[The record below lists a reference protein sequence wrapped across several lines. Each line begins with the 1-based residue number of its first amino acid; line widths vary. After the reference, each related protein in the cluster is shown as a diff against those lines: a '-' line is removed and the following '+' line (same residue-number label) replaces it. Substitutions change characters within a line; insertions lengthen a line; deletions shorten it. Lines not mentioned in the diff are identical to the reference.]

1 MVDKVD
7 MSLADII
14 KQSKPTRG
22 VNRRRR
28 GNSRTFGGGNRRT
41 RGTLRSASAGAPL
54 RARRQTNLR
63 SPYSRGVSTSGKT
76 ITII

>member
-14 KQSKPTRG
+14 KQSKQGRG

-28 GNSRTFGGGNRRT
+28 GNARSFGGGNRRT
-41 RGTLRSASAGAPL
+41 RGSGRNSVGGAPL
-54 RARRQTNLR
+54 RARRAATVR
-63 SPYSRGVSTSGKT
+63 SPYSRGVS
-76 ITII
+76 IA